1 MKTRL
6 AILAVAGAMLAF
18 PAWAASAEDLAAGKA
33 SFAKCKA
40 CHSLEEGKNEI
51 GPSLHGLFGRKAGTA
66 PKFNYSASNKSSGIV
81 WKEDTLFKYLEN
93 PQKFVPG
100 TKMVF
105 PGIKSEKERHALI
118 EYLEEAT
125 K

>member
-51 GPSLHGLFGRKAGTA
+51 GPSLHGLFGRKTGTA
-66 PKFNYSASNKSSGIV
+66 PKFNYSAANKSSGIV

-118 EYLEEAT
+118 EYLEQAT

>member
-6 AILAVAGAMLAF
+6 AILAVAGAMLAS
-18 PAWAASAEDLAAGKA
+18 PAWAASADELAAGKS

-40 CHSLEEGKNEI
+40 CHSLEAGKNEI

-66 PKFNYSASNKSSGIV
+66 PKFNYSSANKSSGIV
-81 WKEDTLFKYLEN
+81 WNEDTLFKYLEN

-105 PGIKSEKERHALI
+105 PGIKSEKERHALL
-118 EYLEEAT
+118 EYLEQAT

>member
-1 MKTRL
+1 MKAALTFF
-6 AILAVAGAMLAF
+6 AVSVAMLAS
-18 PAWAASAEDLAAGKA
+18 AASAQDMAAGKA

-40 CHSLEEGKNEI
+40 CHSLENGKNVI

-66 PKFNYSASNKSSGIV
+66 PKFNYSSANKNSGIE
-81 WKEDTLFKYLEN
+81 WNDETLFNYLAD
-93 PQKFVPG
+93 PQKAIPG

-105 PGIKSEKERHALI
+105 PGIKSEKERRDLI
-118 EYLEEAT
+118 AYLKDAT

>member
-6 AILAVAGAMLAF
+6 AILAVAGAMLAS

-66 PKFNYSASNKSSGIV
+66 PKFNYSAANKSSGIV
-81 WKEDTLFKYLEN
+81 WKEDTLFQYLEN

-118 EYLEEAT
+118 EYLEQAT

>member
-1 MKTRL
+1 MKSHMAIVAL
-6 AILAVAGAMLAF
+6 AAGLLSSAAMAQ
-18 PAWAASAEDLAAGKA
+18 DLAAGKS

-66 PKFNYSASNKSSGIV
+66 PKFKYSAANQSSGIE
-81 WKEDTLFKYLEN
+81 WNEDTLFKYLEN
-93 PQKFVPG
+93 PQKDIPG

-105 PGIKSEKERHALI
+105 PGIKGEAERKNLI
-118 EYLEEAT
+118 AYLKEAT
-125 K
+125 AAK

>member
-1 MKTRL
+1 MEKAPLLL
-6 AILAVAGAMLAF
+6 AIALAAL
-18 PAWAASAEDLAAGKA
+18 PLAASAQDMAAGKS

-40 CHSLEEGKNEI
+40 CHSLEAGKNII

-66 PKFNYSASNKSSGIV
+66 PNFNYSQANKSSGIV
-81 WKEDTLFKYLEN
+81 WDEDTLFKYLQN
-93 PQKFVPG
+93 PQAFVPG

-105 PGIKSEKERHALI
+105 PGIKSENERKNLI
-118 EYLEEAT
+118 AYLKEAT

>member
-6 AILAVAGAMLAF
+6 AILAVAGAMLAS
-18 PAWAASAEDLAAGKA
+18 PAWAASAEDLAAGKS

-66 PKFNYSASNKSSGIV
+66 PKFNYSAANKSSGIV
-81 WKEDTLFKYLEN
+81 WKEDTLFQYLEN

>member
-66 PKFNYSASNKSSGIV
+66 PKFNYSAANKSSGIT
-81 WKEDTLFKYLEN
+81 WGEDTLFKYLEN

-118 EYLEEAT
+118 EYLEQAT

>member
-33 SFAKCKA
+33 SFATCKA

-66 PKFNYSASNKSSGIV
+66 PKFNYSAANKSSGIV
-81 WKEDTLFKYLEN
+81 WKEDTLFQYLEN

-118 EYLEEAT
+118 EYLEQAT